1 MAAVK
6 WMTRSICW
14 DLVELDGCIR
24 IFTGTTKEGELSIEN
39 CGRSW
44 ILKILEGGKFAM
56 RGDNGGRVIKISKK
70 RIIII
75 IIALEDGRSK
85 KSDEDQNYLGS
96 RNCER
101 W

>member
-1 MAAVK
+1 M
-6 WMTRSICW
+6 
-14 DLVELDGCIR
+14 ELNGFIR
-24 IFTGTTKEGELSIEN
+24 IFTETRKEGELSIEN
-39 CGRSW
+39 CDRSW

-56 RGDNGGRVIKISKK
+56 RGNNGGRIIKISKK

-75 IIALEDGRSK
+75 IAFEDGRSK

-101 W
+101 